1 MKLLKIKKNLR
12 KLPSIIIAQIAP
24 GLLVK
29 RGTVIEMPLVPCHLN
44 PEYFSEPEKF
54 DPDRFLKENVNNII
68 PISYRPFGGEFMSYM
83 CFNTL
88 DETST
93 KLDS

>member
-12 KLPSIIIAQIAP
+12 KLQSIIIAQIAP

-29 RGTVIEMPLVPCHLN
+29 RGTVVEMPLVPCHLN

-54 DPDRFLKENVNNII
+54 DPDRFLII